1 MAEPGPTPS
10 GSVARRLR
18 PPRGPG
24 GLYVCRYLARLRI
37 AAQLA
42 ERADARSIPTAFREP
57 SGPCALP
64 WLRASDTP
72 ATPDTRGDSGW
83 LPPRP
88 AARPARGRTGRLPPG
103 PAGWLLP
110 GPAGRPAPGPA
121 GRPAPGPAGW
131 LLPGPAGRPA
141 PGPAAQL
148 LPGPAGRLLRVPA
161 ARRPPGLAGRR
172 PGRGQS

>member
-37 AAQLA
+37 AAHLA

-88 AARPARGRTGRLPPG
+88 AARPARGR
-103 PAGWLLP
+103 
-110 GPAGRPAPGPA
+110 AGRPAPGPA
-121 GRPAPGPAGW
+121 GRPAPEPAAQLFPGPAAQLLPGPAGR
-131 LLPGPAGRPA
+131 LPPGPAGRPA

-161 ARRPPGLAGRR
+161 ARRPPELAGRR
-172 PGRGQS
+172 PGR